1 MTFAP
6 GSSEACAN
14 VTLVNSVDL
23 EMSESL
29 TVTLEL
35 TNPDLDDRIVVNEDY
50 NEGEVEIIDDDGRKR
65 SILVLPLE
73 WCTFS

>member
-6 GSSEACAN
+6 TESEACAV

-23 EMSESL
+23 EMPESFR
-29 TVTLEL
+29 VTLQL

-50 NEGEVEIIDDDGRKR
+50 NEGKVEIIDDDGRKQ

-73 WCTFS
+73 WCIFC